1 MIATILPSSASFYA
15 VEYNERKVSQG
26 KAELL
31 EMTNFGYIGNIGIYT
46 CEELTKFLTDY
57 TSSNKRIKKP
67 QFHVAI
73 SCKGHEY
80 TKEELV
86 AIAHQYMKEM
96 GYGETGQPMLIYSH
110 HDTDNNHIHV
120 ITSRVDPHGKK
131 INHHHERLRSQEAIN
146 RIMDVDESARLSTSV
161 TEALNYRF
169 STVPQFM
176 AIMETLGYDCYKA
189 NNEVV
194 LKRGGVVQERIPQS
208 VVEARLSTEELDKRR
223 MAQLR
228 AILRKYRD
236 MSSGRKELQDV
247 MKDKFGVSLLFI
259 GPKDKPTGYLIVDHK
274 TKTVFKGSDV
284 CKIKELLQFMSQ
296 EERFNKIDAFID
308 DMLEDNNE
316 LTTMELNKLLRRQ
329 FHSRILNGCVLFK
342 GSSYTLSGHVLAVL
356 RSNDRRS
363 WLQSFTP
370 STEQERQVICKMG
383 KYAHPEKI
391 VIEQKD
397 DAKVQKTISQLR
409 ELFSETPDE
418 KLMEKIHEDGYMLAI
433 ADGHTFCIDFANRNV
448 INMEEY
454 GFDTKR
460 LFAKVRENSVPRT
473 NSMPRMNDHGAGR
486 NVGRLV
492 NQRGGSSDGNREWE
506 VGSKG
511 NYDDIDDEQK
521 LKR

>member
-1 MIATILPSSASFYA
+1 
-15 VEYNERKVSQG
+15 
-26 KAELL
+26 
-31 EMTNFGYIGNIGIYT
+31 
-46 CEELTKFLTDY
+46 
-57 TSSNKRIKKP
+57 
-67 QFHVAI
+67 
-73 SCKGHEY
+73 
-80 TKEELV
+80 
-86 AIAHQYMKEM
+86 
-96 GYGETGQPMLIYSH
+96 
-110 HDTDNNHIHV
+110 
-120 ITSRVDPHGKK
+120 
-131 INHHHERLRSQEAIN
+131 
-146 RIMDVDESARLSTSV
+146 
-161 TEALNYRF
+161 
-169 STVPQFM
+169 
-176 AIMETLGYDCYKA
+176 
-189 NNEVV
+189 
-194 LKRGGVVQERIPQS
+194 
-208 VVEARLSTEELDKRR
+208 
-223 MAQLR
+223 
-228 AILRKYRD
+228 
-236 MSSGRKELQDV
+236 
-247 MKDKFGVSLLFI
+247 
-259 GPKDKPTGYLIVDHK
+259 
-274 TKTVFKGSDV
+274 
-284 CKIKELLQFMSQ
+284 MSQ

-316 LTTMELNKLLRRQ
+316 LTTLELNKLLRRQ

-342 GSSYTLSGHVLAVL
+342 GSSFTLSEHVLAVL

-397 DAKVQKTISQLR
+397 DAKVQKTIGQLR

-460 LFAKVRENSVPRT
+460 LFAKVRENSIPQS
-473 NSMPRMNDHGAGR
+473 NSMPRMSDHGAGR
-486 NVGRLV
+486 NVDKLV